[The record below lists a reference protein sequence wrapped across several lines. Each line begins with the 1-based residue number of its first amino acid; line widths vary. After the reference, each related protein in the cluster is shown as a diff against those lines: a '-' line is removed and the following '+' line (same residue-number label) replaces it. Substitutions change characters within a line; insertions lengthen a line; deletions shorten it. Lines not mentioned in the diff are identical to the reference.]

1 MHLEDYFVTL
11 APDDIRL
18 RGHRIGIETIL
29 YEYIHRGR
37 TAEQIAAE
45 FDTLSLEEIYATLL
59 YYHRNKQQIDAYLT
73 AWLEHGARARAAQ
86 ERDPSV
92 QQSRARLRQAAAQA
106 VIAGRERA
114 GNVVD
119 S

>member
-1 MHLEDYFVTL
+1 MHIEDYFTFL

-37 TAEQIAAE
+37 TAEQIAEE

-59 YYHRNKQQIDAYLT
+59 YYHRNKQTVSDYLG
-73 AWLEHGARARAAQ
+73 AWIEHGERERRAQA
-86 ERDPSV
+86 RDPDV
-92 QQSRARLRQAAAQA
+92 QRSRERLRQARAQA
-106 VIAGRERA
+106 LTGKDDPSGPLVGP
-114 GNVVD
+114 
-119 S
+119 